1 MPKMRGRRQVPSTSW
16 NWWLVKTKIVVNTD
30 TKEAKKEA
38 ETIINKALT
47 QITQIPILKS
57 ITELVQTE

>member
-1 MPKMRGRRQVPSTSW
+1 M
-16 NWWLVKTKIVVNTD
+16 KTKIVVNTD